1 LPAAGDAGVAGNGGR
16 PAVKELVGDL
26 WDFLGQAPVCITTSG
41 LVSRSGQA
49 SMPRGCARQARERFP
64 ELPALLGA
72 LIRERGNH
80 VHELG
85 RGLVSF
91 PVEHTPFEVPG
102 LGLIERSCRELLA
115 LATARNWPRVVVP
128 RPGCGGGGLAWS
140 EVRPILQRYFD
151 ERFWVIQAGEERE

>member
-1 LPAAGDAGVAGNGGR
+1 MR
-16 PAVKELVGDL
+16 ELVGDL
-26 WDFLGQAPVCITTSG
+26 WEFLGQAPVCITTSA

-64 ELPALLGA
+64 ELPQILGG
-72 LIRERGNH
+72 LIRQHGNH

-91 PVEHTPFEVPG
+91 PVEQTPFEVSG
-102 LGLIERSCRELLA
+102 LGLIERSCQELLA
-115 LATARNWPRVVVP
+115 LTEQRSWPQVVVP

-151 ERFWVIQAGEERE
+151 DRFWVIRAGEERG

>member
-1 LPAAGDAGVAGNGGR
+1 MR
-16 PAVKELVGDL
+16 ELVGDL
-26 WDFLGQAPVCITTSG
+26 WEFLGQAPVCITTSA

-64 ELPALLGA
+64 ELPQILGG
-72 LIRERGNH
+72 LIRQHGNH

-91 PVEHTPFEVPG
+91 PVEQTPFEVPG
-102 LGLIERSCRELLA
+102 LGLIERSCQELLA
-115 LATARNWPRVVVP
+115 LTEQRSWPQVVVP
-128 RPGCGGGGLAWS
+128 CPGCGGGGLAWS

-151 ERFWVIQAGEERE
+151 DRFWVIRAGEERG

>member
-1 LPAAGDAGVAGNGGR
+1 MR
-16 PAVKELVGDL
+16 ELSGDL
-26 WDFLGQAPVCITTSG
+26 WEFLGQAPVCITTSG
-41 LVSRSGQA
+41 LVSRSGEA

-91 PVEHTPFEVPG
+91 LVEQTPFEVPG
-102 LGLIERSCRELLA
+102 LRLIERSCQELLA
-115 LATARNWPRVVVP
+115 LTEQRSWPQVVVP

-151 ERFWVIQAGEERE
+151 HRFRVIQAGEERG

>member
-1 LPAAGDAGVAGNGGR
+1 MR
-16 PAVKELVGDL
+16 ELVGDL
-26 WDFLGQAPVCITTSG
+26 WDFLGQAPVCITTSA

-64 ELPALLGA
+64 ELPQILGG
-72 LIRERGNH
+72 LIRQHGNH

-85 RGLVSF
+85 RGLLSF
-91 PVEHTPFEVPG
+91 PVEQTPFEVPG
-102 LGLIERSCRELLA
+102 LGLIECSCQELLA
-115 LATARNWPRVVVP
+115 LTEQRSWPQVVVP

-151 ERFWVIQAGEERE
+151 DRFWVIRAGEER